1 VRPDGATWTAGHA
14 WDEVR
19 VLSPPS
25 GLKLEGGSLAGDR
38 VKYLGKFLFVNGK
51 LVNGRLAWQHTM
63 VASLWIVFDGACWM
77 GQAASLPSST
87 KSRSTS
93 LLNLMPRWRKGRATA
108 RRSTR

>member
-38 VKYLGKFLFVNGK
+38 AKFLFVNGK
-51 LVNGRLAWQHTM
+51 LVNGRPAWQHTV

-77 GQAASLPSST
+77 GQAASLHSSI

-93 LLNLMPRWRKGRATA
+93 LLNLMPRWRKGGATA

>member
-1 VRPDGATWTAGHA
+1 MRPDGATWTAWHA
-14 WDEVR
+14 WDEVG

-25 GLKLEGGSLAGDR
+25 GLKLEVDR
-38 VKYLGKFLFVNGK
+38 AKYLGKFFFVNGK
-51 LVNGRLAWQHTM
+51 LVNGRPAWQHTV

-93 LLNLMPRWRKGRATA
+93 LLNLMPRRRKGRATP
-108 RRSTR
+108 RRSTRS

>member
-1 VRPDGATWTAGHA
+1 MRPDGATWTAGHA

-25 GLKLEGGSLAGDR
+25 GLKLEGDR
-38 VKYLGKFLFVNGK
+38 AKYLGKFLFVNGK
-51 LVNGRLAWQHTM
+51 LVNGRPAWQHTV

-77 GQAASLPSST
+77 GQAASLPSSI

-93 LLNLMPRWRKGRATA
+93 LLNLMPRWRKGGATA